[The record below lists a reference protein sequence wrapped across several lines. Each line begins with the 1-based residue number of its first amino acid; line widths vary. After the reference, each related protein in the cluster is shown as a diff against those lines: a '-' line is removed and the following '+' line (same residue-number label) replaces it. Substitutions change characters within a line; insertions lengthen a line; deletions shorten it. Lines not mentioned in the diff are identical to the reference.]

1 MEDTPPSNQKKHLLE
16 NAPNQEC
23 FFAIITVKK
32 VTRVG
37 EALNRGFERVP
48 YRWHEQ
54 IINLLAERVVI
65 VDRDGIILYINEAY
79 CEFIGTTVEKA
90 LGHHVQDVIEN
101 SRMHIVAKTGQKEL
115 ATLQPING
123 SEMIANRFP
132 LTENGEVVGAL
143 GTVMFRS
150 PEEWRMYKGKIQQL
164 VEELK
169 YYQTKAQRD
178 MKSKYSFHDLI
189 GNSPAFLAVKKLAE
203 RISDSNSSV
212 LLIGES
218 GTGKELF
225 AQAIHDN
232 SVRCSSPF
240 VAINC
245 ASIPEHLL
253 ESELYGYEEGAFTGA
268 KKGGKNGQ
276 FENANGGTLFL
287 DEIGDMPLSM
297 QSKLL
302 RVLQEK
308 EVRRVGGHKSIPVDV
323 RVIAA
328 THRDLEK
335 MVEEGEFRQDL
346 YYRLNV
352 IKIDIPPLR
361 KRKED
366 IPLLSINLLKK
377 LEKRFF
383 RKGIELSDEVQEKLM
398 AHKWPGNIRE
408 LENVLER
415 CVNVLDGNTI
425 QLVHLP
431 LYLREQPERDEQNQ
445 ANPNDNDAAS
455 SISIPAITSV
465 KPLKETLA
473 LAEKQAIQ
481 NALALTKGN
490 KLEAAKLLEIS
501 KTSFYEKCKLYDI
514 R

>member
-1 MEDTPPSNQKKHLLE
+1 
-16 NAPNQEC
+16 
-23 FFAIITVKK
+23 
-32 VTRVG
+32 
-37 EALNRGFERVP
+37 
-48 YRWHEQ
+48 
-54 IINLLAERVVI
+54 
-65 VDRDGIILYINEAY
+65 
-79 CEFIGTTVEKA
+79 
-90 LGHHVQDVIEN
+90 
-101 SRMHIVAKTGQKEL
+101 
-115 ATLQPING
+115 
-123 SEMIANRFP
+123 
-132 LTENGEVVGAL
+132 
-143 GTVMFRS
+143 
-150 PEEWRMYKGKIQQL
+150 
-164 VEELK
+164 
-169 YYQTKAQRD
+169 
-178 MKSKYSFHDLI
+178 LI
-189 GNSPAFLAVKKLAE
+189 GNSSAFLAAKKLAE

-232 SVRCSSPF
+232 SVRCFSPF

-253 ESELYGYEEGAFTGA
+253 ESELYGYEDGAFTGA
-268 KKGGKNGQ
+268 KKGGKIGQ

-287 DEIGDMPLSM
+287 DEIGDMPLAM

-308 EVRRVGGHKSIPVDV
+308 EVRHVGGHKPIPVDV

-335 MVEEGEFRQDL
+335 MVEDGEFRQDL

-366 IPLLSINLLKK
+366 IPLISISLLKK

-383 RKGIELSDEVQEKLM
+383 RKGIELSEEVLEKLM
-398 AHKWPGNIRE
+398 EHKWPGNIRE

-431 LYLREQPERDEQNQ
+431 LYLREQQRERDEQNQ
-445 ANPNDNDAAS
+445 ANPIDDNAAS
-455 SISIPAITSV
+455 LTSIPAPLSV

-473 LAEKQAIQ
+473 LVEKQAIQ
-481 NALALTKGN
+481 NALALTGGN
-490 KLEAAKLLEIS
+490 KLEAAKLLEIG
-501 KTSFYEKCKLYDI
+501 KTSFYEKCKSYDI
-514 R
+514 K